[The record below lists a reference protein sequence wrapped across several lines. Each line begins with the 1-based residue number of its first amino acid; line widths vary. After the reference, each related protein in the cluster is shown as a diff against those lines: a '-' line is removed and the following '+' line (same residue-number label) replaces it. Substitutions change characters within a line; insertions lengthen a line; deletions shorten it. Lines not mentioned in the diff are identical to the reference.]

1 MKDEGRW
8 WDATFAYKS
17 MSGSARRMLEAEEG
31 AEESHADGAAEPR
44 VTKQPKGVA
53 LVRMGS
59 GDGMEWKGKRS
70 ADFARV
76 DHRTLGGR
84 PYLVPYPQTV

>member
-17 MSGSARRMLEAEEG
+17 MSGFTRRMMEAGEG
-31 AEESHADGAAEPR
+31 AEQGHADDAAEPR

-59 GDGMEWKGKRS
+59 GDRMEW
-70 ADFARV
+70 
-76 DHRTLGGR
+76 
-84 PYLVPYPQTV
+84 